1 MWILEKKN
9 LDKFLEK
16 WDSENQVFIPSRI
29 HGDIA
34 LMPFRIGKL
43 DLDYIN
49 FAQPVKEFIFK
60 SKEDLFEW
68 ETAGNATLITSLAIP
83 EHERYHNI
91 IFGVR
96 ACDAL
101 GIAYMDR
108 FFQGEFCEDKYKIN
122 RNNTLIAALNC
133 VKSGES
139 CFCHSLGTG
148 PFASSG
154 YDVLFTPLEGKY
166 LVETQGDKGKA
177 LIELGKEFL
186 VPTTKQ
192 NDTENSVEK
201 TKLFNGAT
209 SKFKTKMESL
219 NLRKVL
225 EESFDDEIWS
235 ELAAKCIRC
244 GGCTNVCPT
253 CTCYNVVE
261 EKTSENGGKRVRYWD
276 SCQCDSFT
284 RNAGGHKTRSDISRV
299 RYRIYDKLKYIEER
313 FEHKGCTG
321 CGRCI
326 TACPVDI
333 DIVNIVNRLTD
344 KYEAEKS
351 SIEQSRRENSEDE
364 VDRSGF
370 NIQEHKKCEEVYLP
384 EIAVITD
391 IIQET
396 RSIKRFI
403 LEYENKRLHDKFE
416 FGGQFFEL
424 SVFGV
429 GEIAISI
436 PFSGKQRGY
445 FDFCIKNVGKVT
457 KALHN
462 MKIGDKIG
470 LRGPFGKGFPVEEMK
485 GRDIIIVGSG
495 VGVAP
500 IRTAV
505 VQIAESRKK
514 YGKVVVIGS
523 AISYENLIYKSDFA
537 DWQKMNMKVFYAL
550 SKPTDQVEAHL
561 GYINDLLPGL
571 DFNWRKTS
579 AIICASPKRIKEV
592 AKDLIKLGMNGQDI
606 YTSLETHMR
615 CGIGKCGHCKVGNK
629 YMCVD
634 GPVFNYE
641 EMLKLPPEF

>member
-1 MWILEKKN
+1 MWLLGKKD

-16 WDSENQVFIPSRI
+16 WNSENQVFIPTRL

-34 LMPFRIGKL
+34 MMPFEIGKI

-49 FAQPVKEFIFK
+49 FPQPVKEFIFK
-60 SKEDLFEW
+60 SKEDLFKW
-68 ETAGNATLITSLAIP
+68 ENAGGDTLLTSLPIL
-83 EHERYHNI
+83 EYEKHHNI

-96 ACDAL
+96 ACDTL

-108 FFQGEFCEDKYKIN
+108 FYQGEYCEDKYKMN
-122 RNNTLIAALNC
+122 RDSTLIAALNC
-133 VKSGES
+133 AASGEN
-139 CFCHSLGTG
+139 CFCLLLETG
-148 PFASSG
+148 PFSNAG
-154 YDVLFTPLEGKY
+154 YDVLFTPLEDQY
-166 LVETQGDKGKA
+166 LVEIQGDKGKT

-186 VPTTKQ
+186 IPASKINETEK
-192 NDTENSVEK
+192 NDLLKIVS
-201 TKLFNGAT
+201 
-209 SKFKTKMESL
+209 SRFKRKMESTDL
-219 NLRKVL
+219 INLL
-225 EESFDDEIWS
+225 SESFDDEIWS

-261 EKTSENGGKRVRYWD
+261 EKTSDNGGKRVRYWD
-276 SCQCDSFT
+276 SCQFDSFT
-284 RNAGGHKTRSDISRV
+284 RNAGGHKPRSDVSRV

-313 FEHKGCTG
+313 FERKGCTG

-326 TACPVDI
+326 TVCPVDI
-333 DIVNIVNRLTD
+333 DIIDIMNRLSY
-344 KYEAEKS
+344 KYGVKKLTMEPSGAVGL
-351 SIEQSRRENSEDE
+351 EDM

-370 NIQEHKKCEEVYLP
+370 TISEHKNCEKAYLP
-384 EIAVITD
+384 EIAIIKD
-391 IIQET
+391 IVQET
-396 RSIKRFI
+396 RSIKKFVI
-403 LEYENKRLHDKFE
+403 EYENKQLHNAFE

-424 SVFGV
+424 TVFGV

-436 PFSGKQRGY
+436 PFSGSQKEY

-457 KALHN
+457 NALHN
-462 MKIGDKIG
+462 MKIGDQIG
-470 LRGPFGKGFPVEEMK
+470 LRGPFGKGFPVNKME
-485 GRDIIIVGSG
+485 GRDIVIIGSG

-505 VQIAESRKK
+505 LQIAENRDK

-523 AISYENLIYKSDFA
+523 AISHEDLIYKSDFVS
-537 DWQKMNMKVFYAL
+537 WEKMDIKVLYAL
-550 SKPTDQVEAHL
+550 NKPTDKVQAHV

-571 DFNWRKTS
+571 VNNWKETS
-579 AIICASPKRIKEV
+579 VIICASPKRIKEV
-592 AKDLIKLGMNGQDI
+592 AKDLIGLGMNGKNI